1 MPISCRP
8 PRRLPCRLPGP
19 GLVAVLA
26 LALAV
31 AGCADRTSAEGS
43 ASEDPAARVI
53 HDAIQAHGGER
64 FDRIQVEFDF
74 RGDPFIVR
82 YDRGLFH
89 FERRRVDAGGRTVVD
104 RIDNDGASRQV
115 DGEPVQLTA
124 EERAS
129 LETQVNSVV
138 YFAFLP
144 YRLGDP
150 AVRLRDLGDVE
161 LEDRPYRVIEVTF
174 EQEGGG
180 RDFDDRFVYWV
191 HRDDHTLD
199 FLAYRFHVGD
209 GGTRFR
215 RAVNRREVGGI
226 LIQDYE
232 NWTLDP
238 EMDDVAAYG
247 EAFAAG
253 RLELVSMV
261 ELENVKVSTP

>member
-1 MPISCRP
+1 
-8 PRRLPCRLPGP
+8 
-19 GLVAVLA
+19 V
-26 LALAV
+26 
-31 AGCADRTSAEGS
+31 
-43 ASEDPAARVI
+43 
-53 HDAIQAHGGER
+53 
-64 FDRIQVEFDF
+64 
-74 RGDPFIVR
+74 
-82 YDRGLFH
+82 
-89 FERRRVDAGGRTVVD
+89 
-104 RIDNDGASRQV
+104 DGAA
-115 DGEPVQLTA
+115 VQLTA
-124 EERAS
+124 EARAS

-144 YRLGDP
+144 YRLEDP
-150 AVRLRDLGDVE
+150 AVRLRDLGEAE

-180 RDFDDRFVYWV
+180 RDFDDRFVYWI

-238 EMDDVAAYG
+238 EIDDVAAYG
-247 EAFAAG
+247 DAFAAG

-261 ELENVKVSTP
+261 ELGNVRVSTP